1 MKAKRF
7 ISVVLSIAMTV
18 SLVVI
23 KPIQS
28 KAAPSGGDNKE
39 IEYNYAKL
47 LQESLYFYDA
57 NMCGDKV
64 GETSAFSWRD
74 DCHTQDSHAKVKTG
88 DRNSAVL
95 SGVEVDVSGGLHDA
109 GDHIKFS
116 LTNGYAGTIL
126 GISYMEFKKAFIDTN
141 SEEHLKTI
149 SNYIADYLK
158 KCTILEGGSVKYFV
172 YQVGDGDD
180 HNAWSSPESQTSQ
193 NRIAYVTSS
202 DNPATDQVSISAAA
216 LTLDYLNFGDT
227 ASLDYAKKLFAY
239 AKSFNNKKC
248 CNNNVL
254 IDNNGSYM
262 YNSTSW
268 ADDYCMAAALL
279 YKATNDA
286 GYMTEFNSAKS
297 NADGKFN
304 IYAWLSWDDVSALA
318 D

>member
-126 GISYMEFKKAFIDTN
+126 GISYMEFKQAFIDTN
-141 SEEHLKTI
+141 
-149 SNYIADYLK
+149 
-158 KCTILEGGSVKYFV
+158 
-172 YQVGDGDD
+172 
-180 HNAWSSPESQTSQ
+180 
-193 NRIAYVTSS
+193 
-202 DNPATDQVSISAAA
+202 
-216 LTLDYLNFGDT
+216 
-227 ASLDYAKKLFAY
+227 
-239 AKSFNNKKC
+239 
-248 CNNNVL
+248 
-254 IDNNGSYM
+254 
-262 YNSTSW
+262 
-268 ADDYCMAAALL
+268 
-279 YKATNDA
+279 
-286 GYMTEFNSAKS
+286 
-297 NADGKFN
+297 
-304 IYAWLSWDDVSALA
+304 
-318 D
+318 